1 MHVRERQPIFVSSAE
16 RHAPATRRAA
26 TAAALLMVAAGIAT
40 LVVGLPPVG
49 AALIATAV
57 AVTLLAHAPRRR

>member
-16 RHAPATRRAA
+16 RHAPARRRAVTG
-26 TAAALLMVAAGIAT
+26 TAALIAAVGIVT
-40 LVVGLPPVG
+40 LVFGRPPVG
-49 AALIATAV
+49 AVMIAVAL